1 VAFERIHSLLVV
13 LRARARQCGHRVVL
27 VILRS
32 VCVWIR
38 ADSLRVQIRL
48 RVLSLLQALA
58 SLADCGRG
66 IGEDIRGLLIAEALL
81 VILVFFLH
89 LLMFLNEHA
98 VIALLALAKRAR
110 FTQR

>member
-1 VAFERIHSLLVV
+1 M
-13 LRARARQCGHRVVL
+13 L

-32 VCVWIR
+32 VCIWIR

-48 RVLSLLQALA
+48 RVISLLQALA
-58 SLADCGRG
+58 SLADRGRG

-98 VIALLALAKRAR
+98 VIALLALAKGACL
-110 FTQR
+110 TQR